1 MRRRAERRK
10 SASVE
15 GSCWGS
21 MEDAQDDDLLEDG
34 GGGGP
39 VDSLG
44 PTVEGTVMLFVVV
57 SCVIYL
63 QIFS

>member
-1 MRRRAERRK
+1 M
-10 SASVE
+10 E